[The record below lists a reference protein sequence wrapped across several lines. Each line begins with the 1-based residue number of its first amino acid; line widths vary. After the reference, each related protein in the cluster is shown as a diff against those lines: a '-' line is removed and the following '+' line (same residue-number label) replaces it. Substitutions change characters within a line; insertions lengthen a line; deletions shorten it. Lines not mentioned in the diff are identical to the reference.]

1 MSLCRVMLIFV
12 CIGKKTKSGLDVSKR
27 QRYYDANLSISQ

>member
-12 CIGKKTKSGLDVSKR
+12 CIGKKTKPGLDISKR